1 MAILAKL
8 LRCFKNKVHHHAHN
22 NNVALD
28 QEQEESMYA
37 FYKRI
42 ETQIQL
48 STDFLSFQPQVSVYV
63 RNSLV
68 DWLTSL
74 HFSLDL
80 LQPTLFLAVNIV
92 DRFLSVEVVSS
103 EHDLKQVA
111 IVALVIACKFEENWS
126 PSALTLMEEDED
138 GYGSTYY
145 SQQQIDAIEKNI
157 LQKLGWKLL
166 VPTIHSFL
174 VEIFDS
180 CGYFDQEFKDMA
192 FFFGEVALNNYHAT
206 ISYLPSTLAVSA
218 IYAAMCVLKK
228 SHGSKQIFRNTNQ
241 SHSKGEVTFCAGML
255 QRLASMAPT
264 GKLMRTLAEKYSDQ
278 ILILHSKK

>member
-1 MAILAKL
+1 MAIIAKL
-8 LRCFKNKVHHHAHN
+8 LGCFKNKVHHHTDN

-42 ETQIQL
+42 ETQNQL

-126 PSALTLMEEDED
+126 PTALTLMEEDED
-138 GYGSTYY
+138 GY

-174 VEIFDS
+174 VEIFES
-180 CGYFDQEFKDMA
+180 CEYRDQEFKDMA

-206 ISYLPSTLAVSA
+206 ISYSPSTLAVSA

-228 SHGSKQIFRNTNQ
+228 SEDDSKQKFLNTNQ
-241 SHSKGEVTFCAGML
+241 SHSKGEITFCAGML
-255 QRLASMAPT
+255 QRLARMAPT
-264 GKLMRTLAEKYSDQ
+264 GKLMIALAEKYSDQ

>member
-1 MAILAKL
+1 MAIIAKL
-8 LRCFKNKVHHHAHN
+8 LGCFKNKVHHHTDN

-42 ETQIQL
+42 ETQNQL
-48 STDFLSFQPQVSVYV
+48 STDFLSFQPQVSVDV
-63 RNSLV
+63 RNSPV
-68 DWLTSL
+68 GWLTSL

-126 PSALTLMEEDED
+126 PTALTLMEEDED

-145 SQQQIDAIEKNI
+145 SQQQINAIEKNI

-174 VEIFDS
+174 VEIFKS
-180 CGYFDQEFKDMA
+180 CGYCDQEFKDMA
-192 FFFGEVALNNYHAT
+192 FFFGEVALNDYHAT
-206 ISYLPSTLAVSA
+206 ISYSPSTLAVSA

-228 SHGSKQIFRNTNQ
+228 SRGSKRRFLNTNQ
-241 SHSKGEVTFCAGML
+241 SYSKGEVTFCARRL
-255 QRLASMAPT
+255 QRLASVATT

-278 ILILHSKK
+278 ILIFTSQ

>member
-1 MAILAKL
+1 MAIIAKL
-8 LRCFKNKVHHHAHN
+8 LGCFKNKVHHHTDN
-22 NNVALD
+22 NNVALY

-42 ETQIQL
+42 ETQNQL

-92 DRFLSVEVVSS
+92 DRFLSIEVVPS

-138 GYGSTYY
+138 GY

-174 VEIFDS
+174 VEIFYS
-180 CGYFDQEFKDMA
+180 CGYCDQEFKDMA

-206 ISYLPSTLAVSA
+206 ISYSPSTLAVSA

-228 SHGSKQIFRNTNQ
+228 SHDSKQFLNTNQ
-241 SHSKGEVTFCAGML
+241 SHSKGEITFCAGML
-255 QRLASMAPT
+255 QRLARMAPT
-264 GKLMRTLAEKYSDQ
+264 GKLMITLAEKYSDQ

>member
-8 LRCFKNKVHHHAHN
+8 LRCFKNK
-22 NNVALD
+22 
-28 QEQEESMYA
+28 
-37 FYKRI
+37 
-42 ETQIQL
+42 
-48 STDFLSFQPQVSVYV
+48 
-63 RNSLV
+63 
-68 DWLTSL
+68 
-74 HFSLDL
+74 
-80 LQPTLFLAVNIV
+80 
-92 DRFLSVEVVSS
+92 
-103 EHDLKQVA
+103 VA

-180 CGYFDQEFKDMA
+180 CGY
-192 FFFGEVALNNYHAT
+192 
-206 ISYLPSTLAVSA
+206 LPSTLAVSA

-228 SHGSKQIFRNTNQ
+228 SHGSKQIFLNTNQ

>member
-1 MAILAKL
+1 MDIIAKL
-8 LRCFKNKVHHHAHN
+8 LGCIKNKVHHHTDN

-42 ETQIQL
+42 ETQNQL
-48 STDFLSFQPQVSVYV
+48 STDFLSFQPQVSVDV

-68 DWLTSL
+68 GWLTSL

-80 LQPTLFLAVNIV
+80 LQPTLFLAVNII

-126 PSALTLMEEDED
+126 PTALTLMEEDED
-138 GYGSTYY
+138 SYG
-145 SQQQIDAIEKNI
+145 K
-157 LQKLGWKLL
+157 
-166 VPTIHSFL
+166 
-174 VEIFDS
+174 
-180 CGYFDQEFKDMA
+180 FKDMA
-192 FFFGEVALNNYHAT
+192 FFFGEVALNDYHAT
-206 ISYLPSTLAVSA
+206 ISYSPSTLAVSA

-228 SHGSKQIFRNTNQ
+228 SRGSKRRFLNTNQ
-241 SHSKGEVTFCAGML
+241 SYSKGEVTFCARRL
-255 QRLASMAPT
+255 QRLASVAST
-264 GKLMRTLAEKYSDQ
+264 GN
-278 ILILHSKK
+278 